1 MFFAVLCRCR
11 TRSGLRLLGV
21 EEVSKAWTV
30 RVELN
35 ARGTVATVTA
45 FKKSLQTTSNFRPE
59 KQEQHQDHQEGQKD
73 DDERPPVVKAAF
85 G

>member
-1 MFFAVLCRCR
+1 MFLPLLCRCR

-21 EEVSKAWTV
+21 EEVSKTWTV

-45 FKKSLQTTSNFRPE
+45 FKKSLQTTSNFRQE
-59 KQEQHQDHQEGQKD
+59 QEQHQQEEYQKKK
-73 DDERPPVVKAAF
+73 DDERPVVKAAF

>member
-1 MFFAVLCRCR
+1 MFLPLLCRCR

-45 FKKSLQTTSNFRPE
+45 FKKSLQTTSNFR
-59 KQEQHQDHQEGQKD
+59 QEQDQHQQEEYQKKK
-73 DDERPPVVKAAF
+73 DDERPVVKAAF

>member
-1 MFFAVLCRCR
+1 MFLPLLCRCR

-45 FKKSLQTTSNFRPE
+45 LKKSLQTTSNVRQE
-59 KQEQHQDHQEGQKD
+59 QEQHQQEEYQKKK
-73 DDERPPVVKAAF
+73 DDERPVVKAAF

>member
-1 MFFAVLCRCR
+1 MFCLLCRCR

-45 FKKSLQTTSNFRPE
+45 FKKSLQTTSNFRQE
-59 KQEQHQDHQEGQKD
+59 QEQHQQEEYQKKK
-73 DDERPPVVKAAF
+73 DDERPVVKAAF

>member
-1 MFFAVLCRCR
+1 MFCLLCRCR

-45 FKKSLQTTSNFRPE
+45 FKKSLQTTSNFR
-59 KQEQHQDHQEGQKD
+59 QEQEEQQQVEEYQKKK
-73 DDERPPVVKAAF
+73 DDERPVVKAAF